1 MKNFSQ
7 NLGLCRKAGKL
18 EIGFDA
24 VIEAMKKG
32 KTAGVLISTD
42 LSAKT
47 LKEIKFHAD
56 KYKTEVISV
65 PADMDEIKEII
76 GKHAGV
82 MAVTDEG
89 LFSLFK

>member
-1 MKNFSQ
+1 VKNFSQ

-24 VIEAMKKG
+24 VVEAMKKG
-32 KTAGVLISTD
+32 VAAGVLISTD

-47 LKEIKFHAD
+47 LKEIKFYAD
-56 KYKTEVISV
+56 KYKTEVLSA
-65 PADMDEIKEII
+65 PADMDEIKAIL

-82 MAVTDEG
+82 MAVTDDG
-89 LFSLFK
+89 LFTLFK